1 MIRKSFAYLRKKQIG
16 LKICIIIREYQR
28 RFASCLL
35 EIGFILVMKNVR
47 RNRDYKLQA
56 AAQTQR
62 RALDRYVVKG
72 SQFTSQNQ
80 TPGANVG

>member
-1 MIRKSFAYLRKKQIG
+1 LCIQEKKQIG
-16 LKICIIIREYQR
+16 LKICIIIREYHR

-35 EIGFILVMKNVR
+35 EIGGFILVVKNVR

-56 AAQTQR
+56 AAQTQS
-62 RALDRYVVKG
+62 RALDRYVVKE